1 VSSELII
8 NLTSQE
14 TRVALL
20 ENRVVVE
27 FYIERHT
34 DRGIAGNIYM
44 GKVIKVLPGM
54 QAAFVDIGLDKAAF
68 LYITDVYEDFEDF
81 EKFMKSEDFIEGEE
95 NEFDE
100 TSIHNFSTPLQI
112 DDILY
117 EGKEILVQ
125 VIKEP
130 MGSKGARI
138 SSHISMPGRLLVL
151 TPMFN
156 NIGISRKIKDEV
168 ERKRL
173 KEIIQKIKSDEMGF
187 IVRTAGEGKSDEE
200 LNFDREFLLKFWDN
214 IQKEKSHTSVPSL
227 IYKDLDITLRA
238 IRDLYSKDVKKV
250 VVDSEQEYNKILDFI
265 KNYIP
270 NLRYSVEL
278 FDKEGGI
285 FDYYGIEMEISR
297 ALGKRIWLKSGG
309 YIVIEETEAL
319 TAIDVNTGRYVG
331 KRNPEDTIL
340 KTNLEAVKEITY
352 QLRLRNIGGIIIID
366 FIDMEKES
374 SRNKVFHAL
383 KESLRHDKAE
393 TNILQISELGLVE
406 MTRKRTRK
414 SLTWKLCEPCSYCEG
429 KGYIKSS
436 NTICYEIYR
445 DIIKEA
451 PNIPSNKIYVI
462 LHPEVADFLYEEER
476 TGIEDLE
483 KQLKKRIIIITN
495 RNLHQEQ
502 YEITGR

>member
-1 VSSELII
+1 MSADLVI

-14 TRVALL
+14 TRVALI
-20 ENRVVVE
+20 ENGVVVE

-44 GKVIKVLPGM
+44 GRVIKVLPGM

-68 LYITDVYEDFEDF
+68 LYVSDVYEDFGDF
-81 EKFMKSEDFIEGEE
+81 EKFIKLKDFDNEEE
-95 NEFDE
+95 NGFEG
-100 TSIHNFSTPLQI
+100 TPLQNFSTPLQI
-112 DDILY
+112 EDILH

-138 SSHISMPGRLLVL
+138 SSHISLPGRLLVL
-151 TPMFN
+151 MPMFDH
-156 NIGISRKIKDEV
+156 IGISRRIENEP

-173 KEIIQKIKSDEMGF
+173 KEIIQRIKEPGIGF
-187 IVRTAGEGKSDEE
+187 IVRTAGEGKSEEE
-200 LNFDREFLLKFWDN
+200 LKLDMDFLLKLWND
-214 IQKEKSHTSVPSL
+214 IQKKKGHTPIPSL
-227 IYKDLDITLRA
+227 IHKDLNIVLRA
-238 IRDLYSKDVKKV
+238 IRDLYSDDVKRV
-250 VVDSEQEYNKILDFI
+250 VVDSEQEYNMILEFI
-265 KNYIP
+265 KSYVP
-270 NLRYSVEL
+270 HLKHSVEL
-278 FDKEGGI
+278 FDQEGGI
-285 FDYYGIEMEISR
+285 FDYFGIEMEISR

-331 KRNPEDTIL
+331 KGNPEDTIL
-340 KTNLEAVKEITY
+340 KTNLEAVKEIPF

-366 FIDMEKES
+366 FIDMGKES

-383 KESLRHDKAE
+383 KEALKHDKAK
-393 TNILQISELGLVE
+393 TNILKISELGLIE

-429 KGYIKSS
+429 KGYIKSGS
-436 NTICYEIYR
+436 TICYELYR

-451 PNIPSNKIYVI
+451 PSIPGNKIYVV
-462 LHPEVADFLYEEER
+462 LHPEIADFLYEEER
-476 TGIEDLE
+476 AGIEELE
-483 KQLKKRIIIITN
+483 QLFKKRIIIKANPNI
-495 RNLHQEQ
+495 HQEQ
-502 YEITGR
+502 YEISGR